1 MKKAI
6 IGLII
11 LLGLNSCGFYAEIS
25 EDEIEISEE
34 NLTAIKSIQDDISQN
49 FEFIADSNGYFSD
62 RFYFESARFDRKLKI
77 IKPDNY
83 KKLVDLNQKGTIKSL
98 RIIRKDCSAYLL
110 QFIDPN
116 TLFHKYWDEVWLVYY
131 NDEDS
136 QCGIIDNSDG
146 KTVWTKKIDDKW
158 MLVKNKRKRYIGG

>member
-1 MKKAI
+1 I

-136 QCGIIDNSDG
+136 QC
-146 KTVWTKKIDDKW
+146 
-158 MLVKNKRKRYIGG
+158 